1 MRLPEF
7 IRVGFA
13 DYKVRRRS
21 KNWMFENNATGLCDS
36 LSLSID
42 LVVEDIPEQSI
53 LETLWHE
60 VSHAISDVADI
71 DLTET
76 QVRQSSPVWLQVIR
90 DNPKFLILLI
100 DYAARSN
107 PDFARDLAR
116 WYEHGRFQDE

>member
-1 MRLPEF
+1 
-7 IRVGFA
+7 
-13 DYKVRRRS
+13 
-21 KNWMFENNATGLCDS
+21 MFENNATGLCDS

-42 LVVEDIPEQSI
+42 IVVEDIPEQSI

-71 DLTET
+71 DLTEA

-116 WYEHGRFQDE
+116 WYERGRFQDG